1 MCDDFCVRDF
11 AEKTLDFLY
20 TESIMVDR
28 SDWRCIQMAKMGRPK
43 SDAPKLNTL
52 SVRVTDKELQRLKN
66 YADSHGMTITQL
78 LHTGVDLLLQTPDA
92 KVQNPSP

>member
-1 MCDDFCVRDF
+1 MRDF
-11 AEKTLDFLY
+11 AVKTLDFLY

-52 SVRVTDKELQRLKN
+52 SLRVTDSELRELKD

-78 LHTGVDLLLQTPDA
+78 LHTGVDLLLKTPDA
-92 KVQNPSP
+92 EVQNLFP